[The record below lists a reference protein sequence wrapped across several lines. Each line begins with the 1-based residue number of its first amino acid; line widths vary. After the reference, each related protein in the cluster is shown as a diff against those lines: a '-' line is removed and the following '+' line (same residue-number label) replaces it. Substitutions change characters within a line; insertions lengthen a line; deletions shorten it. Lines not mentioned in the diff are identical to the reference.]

1 MPKAMQKTLLKLGI
15 LGFGV
20 LLLFN
25 FPLLSLYRG
34 HIGAWPWL
42 YILLFLLWLVAIL
55 LAKRIVEPD
64 ARLLSLFQRK
74 DDRDNA

>member
-1 MPKAMQKTLLKLGI
+1 MPKSMQKTLLKLGI
-15 LGFGV
+15 LGFAV

-34 HIGAWPWL
+34 HVGSWPLL
-42 YILLFLLWLVAIL
+42 YILLFVLWLLAIL

-64 ARLLSLFQRK
+64 GHLCQRK
-74 DDRDNA
+74 DERDHA

>member
-34 HIGAWPWL
+34 HVGSWPLL
-42 YILLFLLWLVAIL
+42 YILLFVLWLLAIL

-64 ARLLSLFQRK
+64 GRLCQRK
-74 DDRDNA
+74 NERDHA